1 VNHLRHNLPLVR
13 MGAMFEKLDSL
24 SVSKQHS
31 YIRHRNRQAVGKQR
45 RLVMGRQIV
54 GAFVGVGQFG
64 HPRVGRGWHEPVE
77 NLFRAR

>member
-1 VNHLRHNLPLVR
+1 MNHLRHNLPLVR

-24 SVSKQHS
+24 TDFEHHFS
-31 YIRHRNRQAVGKQR
+31 IRHRNRQAEGPQR

-54 GAFVGVGQFG
+54 GAFMGVGQFG